1 MAAATAAVPFLSHF
15 SAKPGT
21 HITQAEHQ
29 RPMTK
34 SPLFLA
40 TGLLALAPLPALAH
54 PHIFTDAR
62 LEVIAAAD
70 GTLAE
75 MRNVW
80 RFDEV
85 FSSSVLLDFDKNSN
99 LKLDPDELA
108 EVGNTV
114 LESLEE
120 YHYYTTI
127 TQAGKTLDLGKPDT
141 IHVDYQDGQLLMFF
155 SIKPKE
161 SLKLA
166 GRMTFGVWDPT
177 MYTAIDFAKDT
188 DMVTEGDAF
197 KACKQAIVRPNP
209 DEVLAQNQ
217 SSLTDAFFNDPTGT
231 DMTKMFA
238 TRLEVTC

>member
-1 MAAATAAVPFLSHF
+1 M
-15 SAKPGT
+15 K
-21 HITQAEHQ
+21 
-29 RPMTK
+29 K

-40 TGLLALAPLPALAH
+40 TGLLALAPLPVLAH

-62 LEVIAAAD
+62 LEVIAAPD

-108 EVGNTV
+108 EVGSTV

-155 SIKPKE
+155 SIKPKAPM
-161 SLKLA
+161 KLT

-188 DMVTEGDAF
+188 DMVTDGAAF
-197 KACKQAIVRPNP
+197 KACKQAVVRPNP

-217 SSLTDAFFNDPTGT
+217 TSLTDAFFNDPTGT